1 MISNI
6 SVSKKIKI
14 NIRKQRFQVII
25 FSFLTLVF
33 ASSCNLGKERE
44 AKHVWIDFNDST
56 SATKN
61 VELDTSKSIKV
72 AIASIIS
79 PQETFNQYNN
89 ILKYIE
95 EKLNRKVVLIQR
107 KTYKEVNALLKKNEI
122 DLAFICSGAYINGT
136 NNDALSLLVIPVRN
150 DRKYYQAYL
159 IAHKESEI
167 KRFGDLK
174 NKKFV
179 FSDSLSNTGMLY
191 PLKRLKDLHT
201 TKEAF
206 FAETY
211 FSHAHDYSI
220 ELVSRSIVAG
230 ASVNSLIYDYIAM
243 YNPEKISNIKII
255 EKSEWFGMPPIVVA
269 KGIDNELK
277 ENLLSLFTQMH
288 TDEKGSEILK
298 RLLIDKYIQESD
310 TLYNGIR
317 EMCKY
322 ISCK

>member
-1 MISNI
+1 MISKI
-6 SVSKKIKI
+6 SLFKKVKF
-14 NIRKQRFQVII
+14 NPRKELSLVVILLASVLI
-25 FSFLTLVF
+25 
-33 ASSCNLGKERE
+33 SSCNLNKESE
-44 AKHVWIDFNDST
+44 SKHVWIDFNDST
-56 SATKN
+56 SETKS

-79 PQETFNQYNN
+79 PQETFIQYNN
-89 ILKYIE
+89 ILNYIE

-122 DLAFICSGAYINGT
+122 DLAFICSGAYVHGT
-136 NNDALSLLVIPVRN
+136 DNDALSLLVIPVRN
-150 DRKYYQAYL
+150 GNRYYQAYL

-167 KRFGDLK
+167 KGFNDLK

-191 PLKRLKDLHT
+191 ALKRLKDLGT

-220 ELVSRSIVAG
+220 ELVSRRIVAG
-230 ASVNSLIYDYIAM
+230 ASVNSLIYDYIAK
-243 YNPEKISNIKII
+243 YNPERIINIKII
-255 EKSEWFGMPPIVVA
+255 EKSDWYGMPPIVVSN
-269 KGIDNELK
+269 GIDKELRDS
-277 ENLLSLFTQMH
+277 LLSIFTQMH
-288 TDEKGSEILK
+288 TDKKGNEILK
-298 RLLIDKYIQESD
+298 HLLIDKYVQESD

>member
-1 MISNI
+1 MISKN
-6 SVSKKIKI
+6 SLFKKIKFSP
-14 NIRKQRFQVII
+14 RKQLPLIVILLASVLI
-25 FSFLTLVF
+25 
-33 ASSCNLGKERE
+33 SSCNLGKERE
-44 AKHVWIDFNDST
+44 SKHVWIDFNDST
-56 SATKN
+56 SANKN

-79 PQETFNQYNN
+79 PQETFIQYNN

-122 DLAFICSGAYINGT
+122 DLAFICSGAYVHGT
-136 NNDALSLLVIPVRN
+136 DNDALSLLVIPVRN
-150 DRKYYQAYL
+150 GNRYYQAYL

-167 KRFGDLK
+167 KGFNDLK

-201 TKEAF
+201 TKDLF
-206 FAETY
+206 FSETY

-220 ELVSRSIVAG
+220 ELVSRRIVAG
-230 ASVNSLIYDYIAM
+230 ASVNSLIYDYIAK
-243 YNPEKISNIKII
+243 YNPEKLSNIKII
-255 EKSEWFGMPPIVVA
+255 EKSEWYGMPPVVVSN
-269 KGIDNELK
+269 GIDKELRDS
-277 ENLLSLFTQMH
+277 LLSVFTQMH
-288 TDEKGSEILK
+288 TDKKGNEILK
-298 RLLIDKYIQESD
+298 HLLIDKYVQESD

-317 EMCKY
+317 DMCKY